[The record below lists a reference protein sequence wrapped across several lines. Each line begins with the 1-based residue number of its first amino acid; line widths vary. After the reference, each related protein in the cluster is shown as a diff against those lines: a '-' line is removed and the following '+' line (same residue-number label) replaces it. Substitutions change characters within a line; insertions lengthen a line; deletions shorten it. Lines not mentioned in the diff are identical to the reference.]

1 MVRQFLLGFRQDSR
15 PSPRH
20 RRQGLRARPYPLPHQ
35 LEEAGYLRRIDRIVN
50 EKARKDYA
58 IEPGGD
64 ETMRPDGRLVKDKG
78 VRGAR

>member
-1 MVRQFLLGFRQDSR
+1 
-15 PSPRH
+15 
-20 RRQGLRARPYPLPHQ
+20 LPHQ

-50 EKARKDYA
+50 GKVRKDYA

-64 ETMRPDGRLVKDKG
+64 ETTRPDGRLVKDKG